1 MHITF
6 TSTLTSEDE
15 NELAKLLIPALKTIL
30 DLFPVAY
37 RIRIDTSDGQSYQ
50 STHPAGGIGLV
61 PNTPLALV
69 KFVPSDTG
77 NA

>member
-15 NELAKLLIPALKTIL
+15 NRLAVLLIPALKTIL

-37 RIRIDTSDGQSYQ
+37 RIRIDTSDGQIYQ
-50 STHPAGGIGLV
+50 STHPAGGIGMV
-61 PNTPLALV
+61 PTPLAMV

>member
-15 NELAKLLIPALKTIL
+15 NRLASLLMPALKTIL

-50 STHPAGGIGLV
+50 STHPASGIGLV
-61 PNTPLALV
+61 PTAPLALV
-69 KFVPSDTG
+69 KFAPSDTG
-77 NA
+77 QA